1 MNRYQEI
8 LNNSYYNDYE
18 KVMDVNDEIRRK
30 FDEGQLLTR
39 EEMVLMCVAELNDNV
54 NQDGVD
60 CYIMNMYSRKFFPE
74 YFKTTVEA
82 LKKIGAMQT
91 YEKFKEVYECYSD
104 MEEYDLD
111 RTEKDR
117 DFTDAFDSWFY
128 QYKENLVNLEY
139 QYILNHLI

>member
-1 MNRYQEI
+1 MTFCTMLEMKLEI
-8 LNNSYYNDYE
+8 NFMAGNP
-18 KVMDVNDEIRRK
+18 
-30 FDEGQLLTR
+30 LT
-39 EEMVLMCVAELNDNV
+39 EEEQVFLCVIELDDNV

-82 LKKIGAMQT
+82 LKKIGAMT
-91 YEKFKEVYECYSD
+91 VERCVKEVYERYSD
-104 MEEYDLD
+104 MEEYDID